1 MASVPATPIDQSS
14 QDPVEYLRSLASIRA
29 RCTQVHDL
37 ATKGR
42 LLYFDYHP
50 EKEEEVVEFCK
61 RVIEV
66 RIAIVL
72 AFRILLSPT
81 PTGGRIFQFRRS
93 MFSTTFSGYSI
104 TLLGPAALLDSAS
117 WTLATF

>member
-1 MASVPATPIDQSS
+1 MASIPVIPGDLSS

-29 RCTQVHDL
+29 RCTKVHDL

-42 LLYFDYHP
+42 LLYFEYHP
-50 EKEEEVVEFCK
+50 EKEDEVVEFCK

-72 AFRILLSPT
+72 AFRIVLSQT
-81 PTGGRIFQFRRS
+81 PTGRRVFQLRRG
-93 MFSTTFSGYSI
+93 MIPTT
-104 TLLGPAALLDSAS
+104 TLTVLSLLK
-117 WTLATF
+117 

>member
-1 MASVPATPIDQSS
+1 M
-14 QDPVEYLRSLASIRA
+14 
-29 RCTQVHDL
+29 HDL

-50 EKEEEVVEFCK
+50 EKEDEVVEFCK

-104 TLLGPAALLDSAS
+104 ILLGPAALLDSAS
-117 WTLATF
+117 RTLATF